1 MGFFPMLFI
10 KKVWVKRSARGS
22 EYSRSC
28 IHRYQFTTFDNAYI
42 VEFLARESVFKVYTE
57 YAGGNIKANDA
68 INKVVKK
75 SKQTGI
81 QHMSTVAV
89 TCHVRL

>member
-1 MGFFPMLFI
+1 MM
-10 KKVWVKRSARGS
+10 
-22 EYSRSC
+22 
-28 IHRYQFTTFDNAYI
+28 
-42 VEFLARESVFKVYTE
+42 EFLARESVFKVYTE
-57 YAGGNIKANDA
+57 YAGGNIQANDA